1 MVQNSQKG
9 CGVKS
14 NEGFKDSLYSL
25 FDVKTEE
32 AKVQTQL
39 LKSLLSFIFLCFV
52 RKALHMWNSVSNF
65 HLTGWNN
72 WYIYIYILIR
82 RNSKVDL
89 DKLTLFS

>member
-1 MVQNSQKG
+1 MLTLISKKWSNLPMVQNSQKG

-39 LKSLLSFIFLCFV
+39 LNHYSLLFFF
-52 RKALHMWNSVSNF
+52 ALYERP
-65 HLTGWNN
+65 
-72 WYIYIYILIR
+72 YICEIL
-82 RNSKVDL
+82 
-89 DKLTLFS
+89 